1 MLKKSV
7 AAIAL
12 AAFMGTV
19 GLEFAAAPA
28 RAAVTYVPAPTLQG
42 DPNIQQVATFVYVK
56 GKHGKR
62 YKAKRAGYGYYYG
75 GFWYAKPWWKYGG
88 GPVVWVYNPNKYGPR
103 YKAKRAG
110 YGYFYKGYYYKRPYW
125 KY

>member
-28 RAAVTYVPAPTLQG
+28 SAAVTYVPAPTLQG

-56 GKHGKR
+56 GKHGNR

-75 GFWYAKPWWKYGG
+75 GYWYAKPWWKYGG
-88 GPVVWVYNPNKYGPR
+88 TKVWVYNPNKYGPR
-103 YKAKRAG
+103 YKKKRYG
-110 YGYFYKGYYYKRPYW
+110 YGHYYGGYWYRKPWWTY
-125 KY
+125 